1 MFSTVFILK
10 AFITKESRREDEVK
24 NDEINNYIIMYQERL
39 TKFCCN
45 LCGNYND
52 ADDLF
57 QETWLKVI
65 RYYDK
70 YDKSKDFGKWLFKI
84 CINTYKN
91 NQMSAFNR
99 HNMIFNSTEEKEI
112 FLSSIPDQ
120 QIKNDNYPELLRIIR
135 ELPDKYRIVL
145 TLRYF
150 NDYSEKD
157 AADMLGIPVGTVKSR
172 LNKAKKL
179 IKRRFFI

>member
-1 MFSTVFILK
+1 
-10 AFITKESRREDEVK
+10 
-24 NDEINNYIIMYQERL
+24 
-39 TKFCCN
+39 
-45 LCGNYND
+45 
-52 ADDLF
+52 
-57 QETWLKVI
+57 
-65 RYYDK
+65 
-70 YDKSKDFGKWLFKI
+70 
-84 CINTYKN
+84 
-91 NQMSAFNR
+91 MSAFNR
-99 HNMIFNSTEEKEI
+99 HNMIFNSTEEKDI